1 MSVKNGIMSG
11 LLYGITQLNLAVVF
25 SLIMFLGA
33 VIIRDNYPNLSV
45 EDALNAIYA
54 LVIGA
59 IITGNNA
66 YLLPDIAAAK
76 TAAANLFE
84 IIDG

>member
-11 LLYGITQLNLAVVF
+11 LLYGITQFNLAVVF